1 MIKYLILI
9 LTIKQFYAQL
19 IQQCR
24 NQKTFYD
31 LSFQQCGKCQ
41 ENCNSCDDLNNCI
54 DCKQQYFYEQNT
66 QQCVSQ
72 CKGDEFFKNYFQ
84 YCTECQVNNCNKC
97 VPDGSMCQQCNKGWK
112 LTNDQVYCQK
122 SECLVND
129 FYNYNQDDGKC
140 TTNCPDYLDL
150 NQRLCINLKKFST
163 VNLAASKNNV
173 EQVDINQI
181 FYYQKLNGDQIIIAL
196 QNSNAVIFSFENLLP
211 ITQIKLFSQYI
222 QAIQN
227 KESIYL
233 ISDVV
238 QKINLEEMS
247 INIVFQQTQQTY
259 EFSQQNYYS
268 NTQYTFTIYNF
279 QSQQQHNYTFQNILS
294 VQFNY
299 KYLNL
304 IEPPAN
310 YDKSLKIPPNSVKD
324 QLGCFIPN
332 QTNDLVQIIKQDLN
346 FVKRE
351 FLLENSQLYSQKINQ
366 YEQKFSAIE
375 IVKKNITILSVEE
388 QTTLIDL
395 QNATNLIRIVGI
407 VKNSILDAYEYDGK
421 IRFIQ
426 LINNKSY
433 KINQS
438 AIICSN
444 FTFDEVSQQY
454 FFEYD
459 QPHFLQSSKKIIE
472 HQIFQNQSQ
481 IILAS
486 SIGYEIININT
497 SLSLQLTDSSQN
509 VKYLFDSSN
518 NQVFNHLKFLSNS
531 TALFY
536 QISNNKIKICQL
548 YFNSTSISLDLSQQL
563 ITLNYQEYTN
573 FAVGLYQILNI
584 DKQLVI
590 AFNNQIQ
597 KIKYASQQQIY
608 YSSFCEYNSAYYM
621 KGIQKI
627 ISHNNKKLLIIIFKI
642 GFRIIQNDDQK
653 ILFEKYLNQ
662 VIINSEV
669 SNQYLGLVYQFQSVY
684 NFVVFNIETYQM
696 LQFNIDSTPVYIN
709 MVNQKNPSILFIA
722 VYYENK
728 ILLFCIGSQ
737 KVDVFQIN
745 VTVYYNQISYSNT
758 LQALNN
764 TIYISTVEYYIITFN
779 YNEQS
784 STLTQA
790 DSIYTM
796 NDYINFDNNYIVVQ
810 AYCDVFQGLIYSRKQ
825 HQNTYKIYN
834 SFLNETDLYF
844 FINYVSK
851 PELKLAFSN
860 NQLGQIKIKVVDL
873 DKKTSQSFSKS
884 IFAQSDSSFILINN
898 SQFKLVNTTNLQST
912 DLQFPFLLSVLQSQI
927 IMINQQRYIIVK
939 NIQNQNYLF
948 NLETQQLEQILQ
960 FTDLEQNFLN
970 LESNQIIL
978 YQSGKLVGNYLLS
991 KSNQQ
996 IQVQIPP
1003 NTNIIDVDSSSNAF
1017 GVLIRSRDLNYYFDL
1032 FSNEVVRINL
1042 QKQSKLDFQ
1051 KYQKIIGNKQILAQL
1066 KDGQYVICDEQ
1077 LNILFQFIEQK
1088 YVTYSDY
1095 SFKLINYSITNE
1107 INKIDYEAVFK
1118 QQNSIVIKIY
1128 TQKEQIMYLYD
1139 YFQNNGN
1146 SIQLQDKTYYQKPYY
1161 EYKLIIYDDKLMIF
1175 LQPSASYFKIEKNG
1189 QYQLLKYL
1197 QYNGNQFS
1205 QFFKGS
1211 TMFYRKYEDLIIQ
1224 FQPSKKQSI
1233 LNTFDINLNQL
1244 KCQLTLT
1251 GSNSFIHSDLEGV
1264 IYNANQNYLSKI
1276 NYLDCSMTSKSLY
1289 GIQFLDQSIQTIE
1302 SFLFL
1307 EASLDMIVI
1316 ISQNRSNIFQAS
1328 TLTYQGSV
1336 DYQSYNLQTVAFY
1349 QQSTNI
1355 ILTFFKEN
1363 IFMMDLWTPL
1373 LSLLYQNSIKNP
1385 QNNLL
1390 YFESQN
1396 LAVYCDKN
1404 QGVLNTININN
1415 YQILAQ
1421 FKLADSLSS
1430 SRYHIQ
1436 LYSLTSETI
1445 LAISSSSEFL
1455 IYDFVNNKLIKS
1467 VQNQVDCSFYSN
1479 IQQNVFCLDKGQ
1491 IIKQFN
1497 PITLDFE
1504 AITENLNFQLQ
1515 INKFNVLSQKIVSFI
1530 DIQGNF
1536 VLYNL
1541 IDKQFSPTLIPQK
1554 IQNKIE
1560 QIDQYIL
1567 SLNSQT
1573 DLTVFKLDQN
1583 LNVNNIQKQIQ
1594 FSYVDQQILDF
1605 IVVSFNNSNTL
1616 VFSSTLSIKIY
1627 NLQNNQIIGQLPTPS
1642 RLQSTLNQ
1650 DQDYF
1655 DTTMFDINYRIK
1667 GNQHETQNVL
1677 LEIIQSSSDLEN
1689 QNNNIENQYRVY
1701 SQGFQLIKYIVKMTI
1716 ENSSLFQIKQIYE
1729 IFNSKTIIE
1738 YQFQTPK
1745 ANIQQKKYVNLIDN
1759 QFILPQFQNLNF
1771 QSIPLLISSTQP
1783 ILTLNPYN
1791 NMNKIIFID
1800 IELVLFNNTSCLQ
1813 IDNLNQLVFDQ
1824 VIIQSTTLY
1833 RQSCSVKISNVTNL
1847 LIQNLTIQNM
1857 TILKDSRF
1865 LFSEI
1870 NNITIINLNLINLQL
1885 IGNMFEFSDCQYI
1898 QIQNLN
1904 IQQAA
1909 INSGSLFSFLKSLS
1923 IQLTHLNFTMI
1934 NESNQRLNNR
1944 NLKEQNEYRITQ
1956 NKNQQDSILNFY
1968 GCQNVSIHNSEF
1980 TKFNDYSL
1988 IQTNHYSNNNIIQY
2002 FSYLLEMINCTVN
2015 QVNISS
2021 NKIAQIIIIQSV
2033 QVSFSNITLSNVIS
2047 SNNLISWDVQ
2057 QSGKISN
2064 STFKQ
2069 INLSEGSVIYM
2080 AQGQLSLLF
2089 SNFVQ
2094 INSIGYPCALNV
2106 FQADQVLIEN
2116 SNFKQLQN
2124 QNQQK
2129 QQRFNG
2135 GAIQA
2140 QNYQNI
2146 TIQFSYFFKCS
2157 AFESGGAIYA
2167 FQGLQSSNFMIRNCY
2182 FLENIS
2188 VQGSGGAIKFQKVY
2202 GISIV
2207 ESKFENNSA
2216 FKQKGGSI
2224 YFEDCQLQQFNNL
2237 FFNLNKAHIGGSIY
2251 YTETY
2256 SDLLKQVNLNKN
2268 NVIFINN
2275 TAIFYGKNIGSV
2287 PLWIGISEYPDIKT
2301 LKIVDQFDIRDISSG
2316 NYLKSPLYLNFIDEE
2331 KNPLNFQ
2338 SISSISDQ
2346 NQFQLQLN
2354 SQNNSQIIIQQGN
2367 FARLNYQIG
2376 LFELNFQAVYS
2387 ISQKQIIQII
2397 SNLFDS
2403 GFYLQVQL
2411 NLQFR
2416 NCIVGEIVQETK
2428 KFIQCLECPQ
2438 GKYSLTLPDM
2448 DLKQNSIQLQCNL
2461 CPYQAYFCQGS
2472 QIKLSDGYW
2481 RENNL
2486 TDNIYK
2492 CNIQSCSFDNPKNI
2506 NGCLEGYVGPIC
2518 NSCDYTAQIWGK
2530 QYGLKSNQCLP
2541 CKDQLSQIIFF
2552 IVLLLGYF
2560 SYITYSMYS
2569 IRQTKIIIIKLYIFK
2584 KIDLLVTGILS
2595 SFSNDDLSILLKV
2608 YINYLQII
2616 SCILELGIEFPR
2628 FFNVTINILG
2638 DPVNTKIMSLDC
2650 LFKISEQYPIWLHRV
2665 VLQIFIMIIL
2675 SILIN
2680 LILCLIQYY
2689 EQKNIKKIIKNLPQI
2704 IRMTSVWIYIFYQP
2718 SFANRQPL
2726 PESIFQNMTQNMIHT
2741 IQNKDNDNKY
2751 CQINSLIE

>member
-518 NQVFNHLKFLSNS
+518 NQ
-531 TALFY
+531 
-536 QISNNKIKICQL
+536 
-548 YFNSTSISLDLSQQL
+548 
-563 ITLNYQEYTN
+563 
-573 FAVGLYQILNI
+573 
-584 DKQLVI
+584 
-590 AFNNQIQ
+590 

-1088 YVTYSDY
+1088 YSDY

-1650 DQDYF
+1650 DQDYLYAMCSF
-1655 DTTMFDINYRIK
+1655 QNPIVYSIKFDYSDSQKVNLNQINFKCFSDTTMFDINYRIK

-2461 CPYQAYFCQGS
+2461 S
-2472 QIKLSDGYW
+2472 
-2481 RENNL
+2481 
-2486 TDNIYK
+2486 
-2492 CNIQSCSFDNPKNI
+2492 
-2506 NGCLEGYVGPIC
+2506 
-2518 NSCDYTAQIWGK
+2518 QIWGK

-2650 LFKISEQYPIWLHRV
+2650 LFKISEQPPTFRT
-2665 VLQIFIMIIL
+2665 QSEQQ
-2675 SILIN
+2675 SI
-2680 LILCLIQYY
+2680 
-2689 EQKNIKKIIKNLPQI
+2689 ESQI
-2704 IRMTSVWIYIFYQP
+2704 INTE
-2718 SFANRQPL
+2718 ANRQPL